1 MKKDNISFVMSK
13 AGTLKSGL
21 SGARM
26 LVLLLAALS
35 LLPSCDF
42 LFGSRDDDVVNEIF
56 EEGSIDPELYNE
68 LVGYVPILPV
78 WEDFIAPLDVYVG
91 YDEMVYVVDAEGLKV
106 LDQAGIVQR
115 VIPILGATDVV
126 QDRRLHTYVAG
137 RVEIDVDNDG
147 TLENLAAVYHLTG
160 TAAAGTPLIIDTL
173 IHPFSDDSRTITA
186 FRGAD
191 DLAVEFTGLAVLSD
205 NTLYVAR
212 KGPRNSASSIARP
225 DNVVLFYDP
234 SGDNIGFANQ
244 LSPEGSNL
252 RSTWDMSAIATF
264 AGPPQGLAGFS
275 NSRDFINC
283 IQGSGASYRV
293 LWMNR
298 FEDPVQGIFFQ
309 ENANLI
315 LQDPTKADR
324 FLYEPNR
331 FIQPL
336 DVCIAPDATGYIF
349 VVDGGTDSLYQ
360 FTQRGYEGVNPPAN
374 TNITRQIIASFGGEG
389 SGPFQFRDPS
399 GVAYMR
405 GTVYVADRGN
415 NRVLRYRLS
424 TDLE

>member
-1 MKKDNISFVMSK
+1 MKFSFSPGIIVFALI
-13 AGTLKSGL
+13 AGLG
-21 SGARM
+21 
-26 LVLLLAALS
+26 

-42 LFGSRDDDVVNEIF
+42 LFGSREDEVVTEIF
-56 EEGSIDPELYNE
+56 EEGAIDPEFNNE
-68 LVGYVPILPV
+68 EVGYVPILPI
-78 WEDFIAPLDVYVG
+78 WEDFVQPLDVYIG

-106 LDQAGIVQR
+106 LDQAGVLHR
-115 VIPILGATDVV
+115 AFFIPGATDVV

-137 RVEIDVDNDG
+137 RVDLDVDDDG
-147 TLENLAAVYHLTG
+147 ILENLAAVYHLRG
-160 TAAAGTPLIIDTL
+160 TSSGGAPEILDTI
-173 IHPFSDDSRTITA
+173 IHPFDDDSRAITA

-191 DLAVEFTGLAVLSD
+191 DETVEFTGLAVLAD

-212 KGPRNSASSIARP
+212 KGPRNSVSSISRP
-225 DNVVLFYDP
+225 DNIVLFYDP
-234 SGDNIGFANQ
+234 AGDNIGFANQ

-264 AGPPQGLAGFS
+264 AGPPQALAGFS
-275 NSRDFINC
+275 TSRDFITC
-283 IQGSGASYRV
+283 LLGPGASYRV

-309 ENANLI
+309 ENANLV

-374 TNITRQIIASFGGEG
+374 TTITRQIIASFGGEG
-389 SGPFQFRDPS
+389 SGPFQFIDPS

-405 GTVYVADRGN
+405 NTVYVADRGN
-415 NRVLRYRLS
+415 NRVMRFRLS

>member
-26 LVLLLAALS
+26 LVLLLSALS

>member
-1 MKKDNISFVMSK
+1 MKRTAVH
-13 AGTLKSGL
+13 T
-21 SGARM
+21 
-26 LVLLLAALS
+26 LLLLGAIA

-42 LFGSRDDDVVNEIF
+42 LFGSREDDVVEEIF
-56 EEGSIDPELYNE
+56 EEGSIDPELGNE
-68 LVGYVPILPV
+68 EVGYVPILPI
-78 WEDFIAPLDVYVG
+78 WDDFIEPVDIYVG

-106 LDQAGIVQR
+106 LDQAGIVHR
-115 VIPILGATDVV
+115 VIPIQGATDVV
-126 QDRRLHTYVAG
+126 QDRRLHTYVIG
-137 RVEIDVDNDG
+137 RADVDVDDDG

-160 TAAAGTPLIIDTL
+160 TSSVGTPVIIDTL
-173 IHPFSDDSRTITA
+173 LHPFDDDSRGITA

-191 DLAVEFTGLAVLSD
+191 DEAVEFTGLAVLAD

-225 DNVVLFYDP
+225 DNVVLFFDP
-234 SGDNIGFANQ
+234 NGDNIGFANQ

-252 RSTWDMSAIATF
+252 RSTWDMSAIAGF
-264 AGPPQGLAGFS
+264 AGPPQALAGFS
-275 NSRDFINC
+275 NSRDFIAC
-283 IQGSGASYRV
+283 LLGPGASYRV

-298 FEDPVQGIFFQ
+298 FEDPVQGVFFQ
-309 ENANLI
+309 ENANLV
-315 LQDPTKADR
+315 LQDPTRADR

-331 FIQPL
+331 FIRPL

-349 VVDGGTDSLYQ
+349 VVDAGTDSLYQ

-374 TNITRQIIASFGGEG
+374 TSLTRQVIASFGGEG

-405 GTVYVADRGN
+405 NTVYVADRGN
-415 NRVLRYRLS
+415 NRVMRYRLS

>member
-349 VVDGGTDSLYQ
+349 VVDGGTD
-360 FTQRGYEGVNPPAN
+360 
-374 TNITRQIIASFGGEG
+374 
-389 SGPFQFRDPS
+389 
-399 GVAYMR
+399 
-405 GTVYVADRGN
+405 
-415 NRVLRYRLS
+415 
-424 TDLE
+424 